1 MRHIHFLTIF
11 FAVLMSTSAV
21 LAAPLIAVDRGDG
34 VLVDKESG
42 KIIGKINPGHP
53 TGQII
58 RVDAGNYAVGFVSS
72 LLFEPVEKKDV
83 PVPAYNRDAMERV
96 TTFLTTGRKDPL
108 RLFISCTEMKEEFYN
123 RVMRGAETEYIDTR
137 LEKASRDAGKTMPR
151 RVDFPTVGDGS
162 RLYTVTDMMNGIKMH
177 TDILYI
183 VKAPVIWAVE
193 FDYPEDVP
201 GLGARVREAL
211 EDVQAW
217 TTGEPGK

>member
-1 MRHIHFLTIF
+1 MDILSFITNKNGATRKEIEEYINLSQTRVIT
-11 FAVLMSTSAV
+11 LLKEM
-21 LAAPLIAVDRGDG
+21 LELNLI
-34 VLVDKESG
+34 K
-42 KIIGKINPGHP
+42 K
-53 TGQII
+53 
-58 RVDAGNYAVGFVSS
+58 
-72 LLFEPVEKKDV
+72 EKKDV